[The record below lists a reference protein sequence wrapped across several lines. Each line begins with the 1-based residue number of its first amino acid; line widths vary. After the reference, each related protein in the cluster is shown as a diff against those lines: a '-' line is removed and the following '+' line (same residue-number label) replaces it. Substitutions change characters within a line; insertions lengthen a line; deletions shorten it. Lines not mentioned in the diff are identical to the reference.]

1 MTSIAIRLVGL
12 SRRETM
18 RAIAIAAV
26 PALLL
31 VAVGPPGGDVP
42 AHLYRTFL
50 VREGVYIWDNLWYGG
65 QYPLASY
72 SLLYYLPAAV
82 VGNVPLVFG
91 AVLAS
96 AALFAAVATREW
108 GEAALWPAR
117 VFAVLSAGPL
127 FTGTYSYALG
137 FATLLGTLS
146 ALQSGRLW
154 IAVACAALTLGFS
167 PLAFLFLCL
176 ILGAVLIA
184 RRRIE
189 AKTLV
194 FTAGLVAAVALEA
207 FAIWLFPTDARY
219 PFRALELAA
228 VLTVSVLGG
237 SLALRARRGALLAA
251 FFALWG
257 TASVLVFFLASPVG
271 ENFTRLRSVVF
282 PLVLLTALL
291 ARFRP
296 LPLAASALAFAFA
309 YNVIPYVAVIPER
322 VDSRPA
328 AASFWRPALAFLR
341 AHSTPDYRVEVVPT
355 FDHWEAYWVPRAG
368 FALARGWYRQIDIA
382 ENPVLYRKPLAPAAY
397 RAWLERMG
405 VKYVLL
411 PDVEL
416 GTMGAGWEAGLLTS
430 GRSGLPRAFR
440 TRDWTIYRLPSA
452 SPILTGPARAR
463 LTVFGHQRIAGR
475 VGAAGAYRLR
485 VRYTPYWRVA
495 KGRICLARA
504 ADGTTRVVAR
514 RAGRFVLA
522 LHESPGR
529 LVRSALGNSRAGCSR

>member
-1 MTSIAIRLVGL
+1 MTAIAIRLAGL

-18 RAIAIAAV
+18 RAVVIAAV

-31 VAVGPPGGDVP
+31 VAIGPPGGDVP
-42 AHLYRTFL
+42 AHLYRTLL
-50 VREGVYIWDNLWYGG
+50 VREGVYVWDNLWYGG

-108 GEAALWPAR
+108 GETALWPAR
-117 VFAVLSAGPL
+117 VFAVLAAGPL

-146 ALQSGRLW
+146 ALQSGRTW

-167 PLAFLFLCL
+167 PLAFLFLGL

-184 RRRIE
+184 RRRME
-189 AKTLV
+189 AKAVV
-194 FTAGLVAAVALEA
+194 FSAGLVAAIALQA
-207 FAIWLFPTDARY
+207 LAIWLFPTDARY

-228 VLTVSVLGG
+228 VVTVSVLGG
-237 SLALRARRGALLAA
+237 ALALRARRGTLLAA
-251 FFALWG
+251 FFALWAV
-257 TASVLVFFLASPVG
+257 ASTVVFFLSSPVG

-309 YNVIPYVAVIPER
+309 YNVIPYAAVIPER
-322 VDSRPA
+322 TDSRPA
-328 AASFWRPALAFLR
+328 EESFWRPALAFLR

-382 ENPVLYRKPLAPAAY
+382 ENPVLYREPLAPAGY
-397 RAWLERMG
+397 RAWLRRMG

-416 GTMGAGWEAGLLTS
+416 GTMGAEWEADLLRS
-430 GRSGLPRAFR
+430 GRAGLVRSFR
-440 TRDWTIYRLPSA
+440 TAEWTVYRLPSPA
-452 SPILTGPARAR
+452 PILTGPAPAR
-463 LTVFGHQRIAGR
+463 LTVFGHQRIAGS

-495 KGRICLARA
+495 EGRVCLARA
-504 ADGTTRVVAR
+504 PDGATRLVALR
-514 RAGRFVLA
+514 PGRFALA
-522 LHESPGR
+522 LPKGAGR
-529 LVRSALGNSRAGCSR
+529 LVSSALGVGRAGCSR